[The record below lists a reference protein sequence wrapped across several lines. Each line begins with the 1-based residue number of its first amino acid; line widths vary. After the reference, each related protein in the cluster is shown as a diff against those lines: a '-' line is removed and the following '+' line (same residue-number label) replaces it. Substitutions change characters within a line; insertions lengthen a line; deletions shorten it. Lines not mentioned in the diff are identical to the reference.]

1 MRKKPASRLERGGIK
16 SALTSS
22 GGRCPWMNAG
32 GIIHVGGRLTAQ
44 PPSLAHQPH
53 ELQWLVDV
61 GAGVSG
67 DDG

>member
-1 MRKKPASRLERGGIK
+1 
-16 SALTSS
+16 
-22 GGRCPWMNAG
+22 MNAG